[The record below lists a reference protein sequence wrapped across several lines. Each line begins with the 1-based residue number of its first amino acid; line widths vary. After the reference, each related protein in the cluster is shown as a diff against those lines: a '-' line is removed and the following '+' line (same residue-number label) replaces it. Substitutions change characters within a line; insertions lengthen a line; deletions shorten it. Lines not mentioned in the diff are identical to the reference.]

1 MSALALRRGS
11 SYALHQLA
19 RAFNANAP
27 SWIGLVTF
35 LAIVAL
41 ALLAPL
47 ISPYDPLDQDIL
59 ARLEGPSAAHWL
71 GTDSYGRDILSR
83 LLWGARLSLV
93 ISTVSILAAM
103 LIGGV
108 IGILAGYIGGRF
120 DMVVM
125 QAMDVLLSFPSLI
138 MGLMVVAMLGA
149 SMGNLMIAIAL
160 TAIAPFARIAR
171 APTILVKERDYIEAC
186 RALGYSDLRIMAVHI
201 LPNIVA
207 EILVMGSLWLAT
219 AIRIQ
224 APLSFIGLGG
234 RIDSGHIRFAGR
246 DLVGLDEE
254 EMRKIRGD
262 RISMIFQEPMT
273 SLNPVLTVGF
283 QVAEAL
289 HYHRD
294 MGGREANAAALE
306 LLDQVKIPS
315 ARQRFAD
322 YPHQFSG
329 GMRQR
334 VMIAMA
340 LACRPELLLADEPT
354 TALDVTIQAQV
365 LSLLAE
371 LKSAYGIAMIFI
383 THNLGVVASIADR
396 VAVMYAVEIVEIASL
411 NVLFVRPTQA
421 D

>member
-1 MSALALRRGS
+1 MSVLALRRS
-11 SYALHQLA
+11 SYALQQLA
-19 RAFNANAP
+19 RAFSANAT

-35 LAIVAL
+35 AAIVAL

-59 ARLEGPSAAHWL
+59 ARLEGPSAAHWF

-93 ISTVSILAAM
+93 ISTVSIITAM

-186 RALGYSDLRIMAVHI
+186 RALGYSDLRIMAIHI

-219 AIRIQ
+219 AIRIE
-224 APLSFIGLGG
+224 ASLSFIGLGV
-234 RIDSGHIRFAGR
+234 RPPTA
-246 DLVGLDEE
+246 
-254 EMRKIRGD
+254 
-262 RISMIFQEPMT
+262 T
-273 SLNPVLTVGF
+273 W
-283 QVAEAL
+283 
-289 HYHRD
+289 
-294 MGGREANAAALE
+294 
-306 LLDQVKIPS
+306 
-315 ARQRFAD
+315 
-322 YPHQFSG
+322 G
-329 GMRQR
+329 GMIREGFEN
-334 VMIAMA
+334 ILDSPW
-340 LACRPELLLADEPT
+340 LAIFPSLAI
-354 TALDVTIQAQV
+354 LVI
-365 LSLLAE
+365 
-371 LKSAYGIAMIFI
+371 M
-383 THNLGVVASIADR
+383 LG
-396 VAVMYAVEIVEIASL
+396 L
-411 NVLFVRPTQA
+411 NMLGDGLRDATDPRLRHE
-421 D
+421 